1 MNATPCLCQLRT
13 PGLRAAALHANVPA
27 GEALSAG
34 CSSPAD
40 LRIQAGSVCPA
51 GPAAINAAPQTHTHM
66 HNEKRP
72 RTEPACAHAAAA
84 TGENSVNRS
93 RFSVELVVFS
103 VTPTPLLSLR
113 THAAADGI
121 NWLLFQ
127 RMLINGSALRYSQ
140 HKGPMSG
147 FLASASFITDIK
159 KRKEKNSSER
169 KRKRGECGGIEMR
182 LGEGESGYLPCGSRE
197 ISWRK
202 KPQPAAGRQR
212 RGVRR
217 GAPRCDGQGFVGI
230 SAGLFPVF
238 TDSAFPDIPD
248 FPDFPCCHTESQH
261 TDVKLEAGKVEDF
274 RARLSQ

>member
-1 MNATPCLCQLRT
+1 MNATPCLCQLST

-159 KRKEKNSSER
+159 KRKKQQREEEK
-169 KRKRGECGGIEMR
+169 
-182 LGEGESGYLPCGSRE
+182 
-197 ISWRK
+197 
-202 KPQPAAGRQR
+202 AG
-212 RGVRR
+212 
-217 GAPRCDGQGFVGI
+217 
-230 SAGLFPVF
+230 
-238 TDSAFPDIPD
+238 
-248 FPDFPCCHTESQH
+248 
-261 TDVKLEAGKVEDF
+261 
-274 RARLSQ
+274 